1 MDTVL
6 FVLLVIVA
14 IAVYLKRP
22 TGRKRSRDTGLLDL
36 AVYAVWGIILLWL
49 IVTVSD
55 WLNYMA
61 TYHPRLSL
69 AAIVIGGVLAVAA
82 GYLYWRRRSIRWPFW
97 TGRRATSQ
105 TRTLGELLM
114 LSPSDFEQL
123 VASVLER
130 IGYSS
135 VHCVGGSG
143 DLAADIVCKDE
154 HGRLIVVQCK
164 RYATGT
170 LVGSPELQKFMGMA
184 FIHHKAKLGVFVSS
198 SGFSQAAIELA
209 RGHPIVLI
217 DGEGLLRL
225 MKWEKDNRPGLL
237 AFLHQAHDS
246 PNQILA
252 SVRVGR

>member
-61 TYHPRLSL
+61 IYHSRLSL
-69 AAIVIGGVLAVAA
+69 AAIVIGGVLAVAV
-82 GYLYWRRRSIRWPFW
+82 GYLCWWRRSIGWPFW
-97 TGRRATSQ
+97 TDRRVTSQ
-105 TRTLGELLM
+105 TRSLGELLM
-114 LSPSDFEQL
+114 LSPSDFERL

-130 IGYSS
+130 IGYES

-143 DLAADIVCKDE
+143 DLAADIICKDE
-154 HGRLIVVQCK
+154 CGRLVAVQCK
-164 RYATGT
+164 RYAMGT

-184 FIHHKAKLGVFVSS
+184 FIHHKAKLGVFVAT
-198 SGFSQAAIELA
+198 SGFSQPAIELA

-225 MKWEKDNRPGLL
+225 LTREKDNRYSLL
-237 AFLHQAHDS
+237 GFLCQRYES
-246 PNQILA
+246 PSQILA
-252 SVRVGR
+252 GVRVR